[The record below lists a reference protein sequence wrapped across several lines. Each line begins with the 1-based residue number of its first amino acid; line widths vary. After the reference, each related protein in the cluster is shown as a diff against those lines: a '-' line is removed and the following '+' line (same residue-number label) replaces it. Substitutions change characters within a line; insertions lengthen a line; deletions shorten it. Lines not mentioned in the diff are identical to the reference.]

1 MMRNEEDGIRLNAGQ
16 RRRVLLAVVLIVT
29 GRIILIAG
37 LAALSLFLPPVP
49 FCVAP
54 FCASVLLS
62 VASAQRMREAK
73 RQGWKWV
80 PETGTE
86 AGREDIRRMR
96 RENAGR
102 TVIMPGAGRRG
113 KTAVCVWTK
122 AGRIIV

>member
-16 RRRVLLAVVLIVT
+16 RRRVLLAVALIVT

>member
-62 VASAQRMREAK
+62 VASAQRMRWAR
-73 RQGWKWV
+73 RQVWEWG

>member
-16 RRRVLLAVVLIVT
+16 RRRVLLAVALIVM

-54 FCASVLLS
+54 FCVAVILAAASV
-62 VASAQRMREAK
+62 QRVTEAK
-73 RQGWKWV
+73 RQGRKWV

-86 AGREDIRRMR
+86 VGREDIRRIR
-96 RENAGR
+96 RENADR

>member
-54 FCASVLLS
+54 FCVAVILA
-62 VASAQRMREAK
+62 VASAQRVTEAK
-73 RQGWKWV
+73 RQGRKWV
-80 PETGTE
+80 PKTGKE
-86 AGREDIRRMR
+86 AGREDIRRIR

-113 KTAVCVWTK
+113 KTAVCVRTK

>member
-16 RRRVLLAVVLIVT
+16 RRRVLLAVALIVT

-54 FCASVLLS
+54 FCVVVILA

-80 PETGTE
+80 PEMGTE

-102 TVIMPGAGRRG
+102 TVIMPGAGRKGR
-113 KTAVCVWTK
+113 TAVCVRTK